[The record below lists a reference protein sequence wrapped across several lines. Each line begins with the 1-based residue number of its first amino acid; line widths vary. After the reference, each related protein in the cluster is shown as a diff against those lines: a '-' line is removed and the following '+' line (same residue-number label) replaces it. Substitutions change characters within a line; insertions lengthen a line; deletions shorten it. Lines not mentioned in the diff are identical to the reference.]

1 MVKQNFARI
10 KVFDTTLRD
19 GEQSPG
25 ATLTH
30 QEKILIAHQLAKLKV
45 DIIEAG
51 FPIASVDD
59 FNAVK
64 EIAAT
69 VKGPTIA
76 GLSRAINKDID
87 ECWKAVQNAKKPRI
101 HTFMSSSDIH
111 LKYQFKISRKEALEK
126 AVNAVKHA
134 VSLCDDVEFSPM
146 DATRSDEKFLLEM
159 IEKTIEAGAKTINV
173 PDTVGYTQPFEFG
186 KLIKKIKENVKGI
199 DDVVISVH
207 CHNDLGL
214 AVANSLE
221 AIRNG
226 ARQVEC
232 TVNGIGER
240 AGNASV
246 EEIAMNLETRKNFFK
261 AITFLDLREIYK
273 TSQMVSSFTGI
284 VVQPNKAIVGEN
296 AFAHE
301 SGIHQQGILSNAQ
314 TYEIMNPK
322 MIGKEST
329 LVLGKHSGK
338 HAIKAELE
346 KMGYSL
352 SESQLLEI
360 VSKIKAL
367 ADKQKKVF
375 KEDVVAI
382 ANDVTRQLSNAVQ
395 RIKLEEVKIITGNK
409 TKPFAEVKVFVD
421 GIEKS
426 AKSEG
431 VGPVDAVSKAINSI
445 FPSNLKLKEYNLKAI
460 TGGTDALA
468 DVIVRIEDNNGKV
481 FTAEAIDE
489 DILMAS
495 ALALVKGYNIALT
508 EKGAGQ
514 KMTPETS
521 NLNGKKK

>member
-1 MVKQNFARI
+1 
-10 KVFDTTLRD
+10 
-19 GEQSPG
+19 
-25 ATLTH
+25 
-30 QEKILIAHQLAKLKV
+30 
-45 DIIEAG
+45 
-51 FPIASVDD
+51 
-59 FNAVK
+59 
-64 EIAAT
+64 
-69 VKGPTIA
+69 
-76 GLSRAINKDID
+76 
-87 ECWKAVQNAKKPRI
+87 
-101 HTFMSSSDIH
+101 
-111 LKYQFKISRKEALEK
+111 
-126 AVNAVKHA
+126 
-134 VSLCDDVEFSPM
+134 
-146 DATRSDEKFLLEM
+146 
-159 IEKTIEAGAKTINV
+159 
-173 PDTVGYTQPFEFG
+173 
-186 KLIKKIKENVKGI
+186 
-199 DDVVISVH
+199 
-207 CHNDLGL
+207 
-214 AVANSLE
+214 
-221 AIRNG
+221 
-226 ARQVEC
+226 
-232 TVNGIGER
+232 
-240 AGNASV
+240 
-246 EEIAMNLETRKNFFK
+246 
-261 AITFLDLREIYK
+261 
-273 TSQMVSSFTGI
+273 
-284 VVQPNKAIVGEN
+284 
-296 AFAHE
+296 
-301 SGIHQQGILSNAQ
+301 
-314 TYEIMNPK
+314 
-322 MIGKEST
+322 
-329 LVLGKHSGK
+329 
-338 HAIKAELE
+338 
-346 KMGYSL
+346 MGYSL

>member
-322 MIGKEST
+322 RIGKE
-329 LVLGKHSGK
+329 
-338 HAIKAELE
+338 
-346 KMGYSL
+346 
-352 SESQLLEI
+352 
-360 VSKIKAL
+360 
-367 ADKQKKVF
+367 
-375 KEDVVAI
+375 
-382 ANDVTRQLSNAVQ
+382 
-395 RIKLEEVKIITGNK
+395 
-409 TKPFAEVKVFVD
+409 
-421 GIEKS
+421 
-426 AKSEG
+426 
-431 VGPVDAVSKAINSI
+431 
-445 FPSNLKLKEYNLKAI
+445 
-460 TGGTDALA
+460 
-468 DVIVRIEDNNGKV
+468 
-481 FTAEAIDE
+481 
-489 DILMAS
+489 
-495 ALALVKGYNIALT
+495 
-508 EKGAGQ
+508 
-514 KMTPETS
+514 
-521 NLNGKKK
+521 